1 MARLGYEWDVWLFVK
16 IGCWLG
22 LSALAGRAH
31 RSPGSTKALSWVAFA
46 LVLTAVVMVY
56 VVKPGA

>member
-1 MARLGYEWDVWLFVK
+1 MK
-16 IGCWLG
+16 SGCWLG